1 MEIGIVGKPN
11 VGKSTLFKAMTMA
24 DVEIANFPFTT
35 IKPNVGVGFARK
47 PCVCKDFG
55 IKCNPRNSSCTEGV
69 RFIPVKLID
78 VAGLVPGAHEGKGL
92 GNQFLDDLRQADALI
107 HVVDIAGRTD
117 DLGNPAEGHDPEND
131 IRFLEEEIDSW
142 FAGILTRNWAK
153 IYQQVKHLG
162 KKMVAELTTQLSGLE
177 VTEADVKS
185 ALRDTGLEE
194 NVDWTDS
201 DIRRFAAALRGAG
214 KPIMLCGNKVD
225 LDKGNLERLS
235 AKYQIKPACAEA
247 ELGLRNAA
255 TAGLVHYL
263 PGDPSFQV
271 LKEMNEKQQKALDF
285 IDKNVMKRFG
295 STGVQSC
302 LNAVVF
308 DVLKQI
314 VVYPVENENKF
325 SDSKGNVL
333 PDVHL
338 LAEGSTAEDLA
349 YRVHT
354 DLGDRFIGA
363 IDCRTKKKIG
373 RDHILKDGDVIKII
387 VRK

>member
-35 IKPNVGVGFARK
+35 IKPNVGVGFARR

-55 IKCNPRNSSCTEGV
+55 LSCNPRNSSCIEGV

-201 DIRRFAAALRGAG
+201 DIRRFAAALRKAG
-214 KPIMLCGNKVD
+214 KPIMLCGNKID
-225 LDKGNLERLS
+225 LDKGNFERLS

-255 TAGLVHYL
+255 AAGLVHYL
-263 PGDPSFQV
+263 PGDSNFQV

-314 VVYPVENENKF
+314 VVYPVENENKL

-373 RDHILKDGDVIKII
+373 RDHVLKDGDVIKII

>member
-1 MEIGIVGKPN
+1 MEVGIVGKPN

-35 IKPNVGVGFARK
+35 IKPNVGIGFARR
-47 PCVCKDFG
+47 PCVCKEFG
-55 IKCNPRNSSCTEGV
+55 TKCNPRNSSCIDAV

-92 GNQFLDDLRQADALI
+92 GNQFLDDLRQADALL

-131 IRFLEEEIDSW
+131 IKFLEEEIDSW
-142 FAGILTRNWAK
+142 FSGIIKRNWAK

-162 KKMVAELTTQLSGLE
+162 KKMVDELTTQLSGLE

-185 ALRDTGLEE
+185 ALHDVELAET
-194 NVDWTDS
+194 VDWSDS
-201 DIRRFAAALRGAG
+201 DIQRFAAALRRAG
-214 KPIMLCGNKVD
+214 KPIMICGNKVD
-225 LDKGNLERLS
+225 LDKGNYARLS
-235 AKYQIKPACAEA
+235 AKYKILPACAEA

-255 TAGLVHYL
+255 AAGLVHYL
-263 PGDPSFQV
+263 PGDPGFQV
-271 LKEMNEKQQKALDF
+271 LKELNEKQRKALDF
-285 IDKNVMKRFG
+285 IDKSVMKPFG

-302 LNAVVF
+302 LNTVVF
-308 DVLKQI
+308 DMLKQI
-314 VVYPVENENKF
+314 VVYPVENENKL

-338 LAEGSTAEDLA
+338 LPQGSTAEDLA

-354 DLGDRFIGA
+354 DIGDRFIGA

-373 RDHILKDGDVIKII
+373 RDHVLKDGDIVKIL
-387 VRK
+387 VKK